1 MSHARNLSN
10 LGVHATTP
18 AGGVVFKDGAT
29 DVDIAQHD
37 GTNGLKLGGTLV
49 TTSAADLNNSATTG
63 KSIAMAIVFGGG

>member
-49 TTSAADLNNSATTG
+49 TTTAADLNNSATTG

>member
-1 MSHARNLSN
+1 MSQARNLAN

-37 GTNGLKLGGTLV
+37 RTNGLKLGGTLV

>member
-1 MSHARNLSN
+1 MSQARNVAN
-10 LGVHATTP
+10 LGVHTTTA
-18 AGGVVFKDGAT
+18 AGAVTFLDGAT
-29 DVDIAQHD
+29 DIDIAQHD

>member
-29 DVDIAQHD
+29 DIDIAQHD

-49 TTSAADLNNSATTG
+49 TTTAADLNNSATTG
-63 KSIAMAIVFGGG
+63 KSISMAIVFGGG

>member
-1 MSHARNLSN
+1 MSQARNLAN

-18 AGGVVFKDGAT
+18 AGGVVFKDGAS

>member
-63 KSIAMAIVFGGG
+63 KSIAMAIVFVGG

>member
-1 MSHARNLSN
+1 MSQARNLAN
-10 LGVHATTP
+10 LGVHASTP

-37 GTNGLKLGGTLV
+37 GTNGLKLGGPLV

-63 KSIAMAIVFGGG
+63 KSIAMAIVLGGG